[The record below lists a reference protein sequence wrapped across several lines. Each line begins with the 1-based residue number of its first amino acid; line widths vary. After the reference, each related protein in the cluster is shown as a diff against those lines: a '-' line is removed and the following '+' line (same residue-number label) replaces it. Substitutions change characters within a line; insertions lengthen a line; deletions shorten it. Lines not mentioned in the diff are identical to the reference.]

1 MKKYV
6 NATMQIKYLDNKNVL
21 YTSGFDTE
29 GLFGEDL
36 YF

>member
-6 NATMQIKYLDNKNVL
+6 NVLIQIKYLDTKNVL
-21 YTSGFDTE
+21 YTSTFDKE